1 MLDEIIGEEEK
12 IADERE
18 ATAAQLG
25 TAILQRPIR
34 ELLTLRKPV
43 CVAPEANVR
52 EAACRMKEGGAGCVL
67 VEAEGKL
74 IGIFTERDVLTRIVA
89 AGRDA
94 EATLVG
100 EVMTADPEVLR
111 PDDRVSYA
119 LNVMGN
125 GGFRHVPLV
134 DGEDRPV
141 GVVSMR
147 NVVDYTVELFRTEL
161 LHLPPSPRHMF
172 RGRDGA

>member
-1 MLDEIIGEEEK
+1 M
-12 IADERE
+12 
-18 ATAAQLG
+18 
-25 TAILQRPIR
+25 
-34 ELLTLRKPV
+34 
-43 CVAPEANVR
+43 
-52 EAACRMKEGGAGCVL
+52 
-67 VEAEGKL
+67 
-74 IGIFTERDVLTRIVA
+74 LTRIVA

-94 EATLVG
+94 EATCVG
-100 EVMTADPEVLR
+100 EVMTVDPEVLR

-134 DGEDRPV
+134 DGEDRPA